1 MKDQEANIMR
11 EFHQGWAA
19 RAAQEPEDEIIKS
32 GVNPDNIRKW
42 MVLQSVQDRNETL
55 FYRLLMDNFTEMAPI
70 IYTPTVRR
78 MVVTMIVTM
87 VCRWAGPAPTSP
99 TSTAGPGGCTSVAT
113 TATRW
118 PAWSTT
124 GRATRW
130 AAAAGWA
137 WPPA

>member
-1 MKDQEANIMR
+1 MLDVKDQEANIMR

-70 IYTPTVRR
+70 IYTPTVR
-78 MVVTMIVTM
+78 
-87 VCRWAGPAPTSP
+87 
-99 TSTAGPGGCTSVAT
+99 SVLFVM
-113 TATRW
+113 RYNKFN
-118 PAWSTT
+118 
-124 GRATRW
+124 RCLKFMFV
-130 AAAAGWA
+130 
-137 WPPA
+137 

>member
-1 MKDQEANIMR
+1 MLDVKDQEANIMR

-78 MVVTMIVTM
+78 MVVSMTVTM

-99 TSTAGPGGCTSVAT
+99 TSTAGPGECTSAAT
-113 TATRW
+113 TGTRW

-130 AAAAGWA
+130 AAAA
-137 WPPA
+137 